1 MQRYKILWV
10 DDEIDLLKPH
20 ILFLEQKNYK
30 IEIFSDPFSLI
41 EYINIHN
48 DFDLVLVDENMPGK
62 TGISLIS
69 DIKKDYNS
77 IPIIMITKNEEE
89 NIMEEAIGSMIN
101 DYLIKPLN
109 PNQLLISIKK
119 VLQNT
124 SIIEKKLSSDFL
136 SSFNSISNKIN
147 QNDNFKDWI
156 ETYKSIIDWEVKFEN
171 NTGTEYQNILI
182 DLKKD
187 ANKNFSLFIIKNYES
202 WVQGKSE
209 GPILS
214 HKLLKNKI
222 FHHLNQ
228 KPIFFIIIDNLRLD
242 QYKSIENYLSKDF
255 FLDENEPYFSI
266 IPTTTEYSRNSI
278 FSGLNPLEMSEI
290 ETDLWLDK
298 KDGYNNNEFEFLDR
312 NFKRN
317 NLSVKHSYTKII
329 NHEDG
334 IKFTKKFSDLLKY
347 DFNSVVFNFIDML
360 SHARSENKL
369 FKNLIYDEVS
379 FRSVAKSWL
388 KNSPLSALLKFL
400 STKDVKVFLTTDHGT
415 LRVEKPVLVKGNKE
429 TNNNLRFKFGKNIN
443 TKEKK
448 LYVCDNGEKIKLP
461 KGNIFSKY
469 IFSSENQYL
478 LYPKN
483 FNYHSKNYKDT
494 FQHGGIS
501 MEEIIIPFV
510 ELIPKYK

>member
-1 MQRYKILWV
+1 
-10 DDEIDLLKPH
+10 
-20 ILFLEQKNYK
+20 
-30 IEIFSDPFSLI
+30 
-41 EYINIHN
+41 
-48 DFDLVLVDENMPGK
+48 
-62 TGISLIS
+62 
-69 DIKKDYNS
+69 
-77 IPIIMITKNEEE
+77 
-89 NIMEEAIGSMIN
+89 
-101 DYLIKPLN
+101 
-109 PNQLLISIKK
+109 
-119 VLQNT
+119 
-124 SIIEKKLSSDFL
+124 
-136 SSFNSISNKIN
+136 
-147 QNDNFKDWI
+147 
-156 ETYKSIIDWEVKFEN
+156 
-171 NTGTEYQNILI
+171 
-182 DLKKD
+182 
-187 ANKNFSLFIIKNYES
+187 
-202 WVQGKSE
+202 
-209 GPILS
+209 
-214 HKLLKNKI
+214 
-222 FHHLNQ
+222 
-228 KPIFFIIIDNLRLD
+228 
-242 QYKSIENYLSKDF
+242 
-255 FLDENEPYFSI
+255 
-266 IPTTTEYSRNSI
+266 
-278 FSGLNPLEMSEI
+278 
-290 ETDLWLDK
+290 
-298 KDGYNNNEFEFLDR
+298 
-312 NFKRN
+312 
-317 NLSVKHSYTKII
+317 
-329 NHEDG
+329 
-334 IKFTKKFSDLLKY
+334 
-347 DFNSVVFNFIDML
+347 ML